1 MSWRLAIDVG
11 GTFTDFVL
19 QHEGDGTVFSHK
31 VLTTPDDPTIG
42 IETGTRSILQR
53 AGLTP
58 NVVTRVVHGTTLFG
72 NMLIQRNGAR
82 VALLTSQGARD
93 MLEAWRGQRYD
104 AYTLRLRRGAPL
116 VPRARRFEIQ
126 ERVSADGE
134 VLVPLDESDVVRVLQ
149 MAADRGAEAIAVCF
163 LHAYRN
169 PVHEVAVAAL
179 VRQIRPALPV
189 SLSSDVAPQLGEF
202 ERTATTVANAYVQP
216 AAERYLTRLQDRL
229 HALGCAAPVSL
240 LLSDG
245 GQVAASEGGRIPAR
259 AIESGPAGAVLA
271 AAHYA
276 ERARLPRAIAFD
288 MGGTTAKFS
297 MIEGGRPRLTSSIE
311 VAPEDPGKK
320 GSGLPVLGPA
330 VEQLEIG
337 AGGGSLAW
345 VDSLGLLRVG
355 PQSAG
360 ANPGPA
366 SYGRGGR
373 LPTVTDAAMVLGVLP
388 DGLRMGDD
396 IVLQRDLAL
405 EAYRVVGHSLGL
417 TPEGAARGAWRIV
430 AEEMARAIKLHLMG
444 LGRDPRTYTLVA
456 SGGCGPL
463 FACDVAASLGIADV
477 RLPVGAGTLSA
488 LGFLGEAPIF
498 RTGRSF
504 SMTVGAADGQ
514 VLADAFQTLDREARA
529 TLERVGVASDAIKTG
544 WALEMGYRGQMQR
557 LELTIPATTPVDIR
571 PLEARFDRT
580 HAERHGA
587 PLARTEVVI
596 SACRVTATTAPIRPV
611 PRWRRA
617 TSPQTVASR
626 SILEAGDDRW
636 QRVPVHLWGG
646 LSRQLIGPAIIEDV
660 HATALIPPG
669 AGAEVDDALTIRV
682 RLPNTEQPAQPGRLS
697 AIDLEILLGRLTGI
711 MDAGD
716 TALAAAAF
724 STIAREG
731 KDFGLAI
738 TDAEGRGLAFP
749 TPSMPLFTA
758 TLPRTVQAL
767 LERFPLETLQP
778 GDVLATNDPWL
789 CAGHKSDLAI
799 AEPIFVDGRPIACS
813 ACILHLS
820 DVGAVLGDF
829 RAWDIYEEGLLIPPV
844 KLATGGVVNQ
854 ELLAMIGANVR
865 VPRDVLGDIG
875 AMLSTIKS
883 VGREIAQV
891 ARELGPQIVQQ
902 ASDDL
907 RDRTGEA
914 FARILKALPK
924 GRFAHTLTADGLA
937 SDIQI
942 VAAVTVDDARL
953 TVDFTGTS
961 PQIPR
966 TPINTPYAYT
976 RADTMYA
983 VYLALAA
990 DLPASALQYAP
1001 IDVIA
1006 PEGCILNAQLP
1017 VPVFARTRTGIH
1029 IPTAVYGAL
1038 AQAIPDRV
1046 QAGCGHNIILQL
1058 SWEDGRHGYRSVHV
1072 MPKGG
1077 MGAQADRDGLSVT
1090 EFSTNSTMA
1099 STEVIEDQCPVL
1111 FFRELLPDSG
1121 GPGAHRGGL
1130 GERLRIV
1137 VRADVGLVA
1146 SLRPNFLRHPAP
1158 GLRGGSPGAR
1168 ARVLLNGAPP
1178 AENPVMLR
1186 AGDEL
1191 VLETAGGGGF
1201 GPAPHRAAEQIAHD
1215 LDNGYLSA
1223 DGAKAYSDQR

>member
-19 QHEGDGTVFSHK
+19 QHERDGTVIAHK
-31 VLTTPDDPTIG
+31 VLTTPDDPTNG
-42 IETGTRSILQR
+42 IEIGTRAILDR
-53 AGLTP
+53 AAVTP
-58 NVVTRVVHGTTLFG
+58 DAITRVVHGTTLFG
-72 NMLIQRNGAR
+72 NMLIERKGAR
-82 VALLTSQGARD
+82 VALLTTQGARD

-116 VPRARRFEIQ
+116 VPRAWRFEIT
-126 ERVSADGE
+126 ERVSADGDI
-134 VLVPLDESDVVRVLQ
+134 LTPLDEHEVTRVLRT
-149 MAADRGAEAIAVCF
+149 AADRGAEAIAVCF

-169 PVHEVAVAAL
+169 PAHETAVAGVARRMGL
-179 VRQIRPALPV
+179 ALPV

-216 AAERYLTRLQDRL
+216 AAARYLARLQDRL

-245 GQVAASEGGRIPAR
+245 GQVAATEGSRLPAR

-276 ERARLPRAIAFD
+276 ERARLARVIAFD

-297 MIEGGRPRLTSSIE
+297 VIDGGRPRLTAYIE
-311 VAPEDPGKK
+311 VAPEDPGKR

-345 VDSLGLLRVG
+345 IDSLGLLRVG

-373 LPTVTDAAMVLGVLP
+373 LPTVTDAAVLLGVLP

-396 IVLQRDLAL
+396 IVLRRDLAR
-405 EAYRVVGHSLGL
+405 EAYRIVAEPLGL
-417 TPEGAARGAWRIV
+417 TPEAAARGAWRIV
-430 AEEMARAIKLHLMG
+430 VEEMARAIKLHLMG
-444 LGRDPRTYTLVA
+444 LGRDPRTYSLIA

-463 FACDVAASLGIADV
+463 FACDVAASLGIANV
-477 RLPVGAGTLSA
+477 HLPVGAGTLSA
-488 LGFLGEAPIF
+488 LGFLGEAPVF
-498 RTGRSF
+498 RTMRSL
-504 SMTVGAADGQ
+504 STITGAADGQ
-514 VLADAFQTLDREARA
+514 ALADAFRALDREARA
-529 TLERVGVASDAIKTG
+529 TLERVGVPADAITTD

-557 LELTIPATTPVDIR
+557 LELSIPSTTPVDVR
-571 PLEARFDRT
+571 PLETRFDRMYV
-580 HAERHGA
+580 EQHGA

-596 SACRVTATTAPIRPV
+596 SACRVTATAAPLRPQ
-611 PRWRRA
+611 PRWR
-617 TSPQTVASR
+617 TVAGARR
-626 SILEAGDDRW
+626 STTRAVLEAHDDRW
-636 QRVPVHLWGG
+636 QHAAVHAWSG
-646 LSRQLIGPAIIEDV
+646 LSGAFTGPALVEDI

-669 AGAEVDDALTIRV
+669 ASADVDDALTIRV
-682 RLPNTEQPAQPGRLS
+682 ALPETASRPRPGRLS

-711 MDAGD
+711 MDAAD
-716 TALAAAAF
+716 TALAASAF

-767 LERFPLETLQP
+767 LERFPLQTLQP

-844 KLATGGVVNQ
+844 KLASAGAVNQ
-854 ELLAMIGANVR
+854 ELLEMIGANVR

-875 AMLSTIKS
+875 AMLSTIKA
-883 VGREIAQV
+883 VGREVAQV
-891 ARELGPQIVQQ
+891 ARELGAEIVSQ
-902 ASDDL
+902 ASGEL
-907 RDRTGEA
+907 RDRAREA
-914 FARILKALPK
+914 FARILETMPK
-924 GRFAHTLTADGLA
+924 GRFTHTVIADGLT
-937 SDIQI
+937 SDIRI
-942 VAAVTVDDARL
+942 VAEVTAAAGRL
-953 TVDFTGTS
+953 AVDFTGTS

-990 DLPASALQYAP
+990 DLPPSALQYAP
-1001 IDVIA
+1001 IDVTA
-1006 PEGCILNAQLP
+1006 PERCILNAQLP

-1046 QAGCGHNIILQL
+1046 QSGCGHNIILQL
-1058 SWEDGRHGYRSVHV
+1058 SWEDERHGYRSVHV

-1077 MGAQADRDGLSVT
+1077 MGALADRDGLSVT

-1111 FFRELLPDSG
+1111 FFREMRADSG
-1121 GPGAHRGGL
+1121 GPGTYRGGL

-1137 VRADVGLVA
+1137 VRADIGLVA
-1146 SLRPNFLRHPAP
+1146 SLRPNFLRNPAP
-1158 GLRGGSPGAR
+1158 GLCGGSPGAR

-1178 AENPVMLR
+1178 VENLVTLR

-1201 GPAPHRAAEQIAHD
+1201 GPASARAGERMALD
-1215 LDNGYLSA
+1215 LDAGYVSA
-1223 DGAKAYSDQR
+1223 DGLKAYTDAQ